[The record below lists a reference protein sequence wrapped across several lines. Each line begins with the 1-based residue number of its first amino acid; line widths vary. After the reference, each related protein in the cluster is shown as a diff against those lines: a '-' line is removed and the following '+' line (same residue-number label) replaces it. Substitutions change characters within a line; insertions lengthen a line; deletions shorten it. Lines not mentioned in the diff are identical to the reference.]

1 VKEPTGATVPPLARR
16 VHCDVS
22 AAEPGPTLLCI
33 AGVHGNEPAGV
44 RALERTSARLAATR
58 GPARGRFVGVLGNL
72 SALDRAERYVDRD
85 LNRGWLKRPGPTG
98 AAEDGEQR
106 ALQEILDGVVATSPY
121 GVVVL
126 DLHTTSSAGPPFSLI
141 GDTLA
146 NRAFAADLGLP
157 IVLGLEELLDGT
169 LLDYLHGRVS
179 VAVGVEG
186 GRHDDPAAADLLTEV
201 LGRALGR
208 LGMEAAPDAP
218 RENGG
223 RPSPRFL
230 EVRHRQQV
238 DPARDG
244 FRMHPGYRNF
254 QPVGEGEVVAT
265 DARGPI
271 RVPERGLLLMPLY
284 QRLGEDGFFVVRAIR
299 PLWIRLSALLRDL
312 RLDRCLHWLPGVR
325 AHPGRVATYA
335 VDRRIARWYALE
347 IFHLLGYRR
356 VRERGGVLLVTRR

>member
-1 VKEPTGATVPPLARR
+1 MRQPTDATVARFRR
-16 VHCDVS
+16 VLCDVS
-22 AAEPGPTLLCI
+22 AAQPGPTLLCI

-44 RALERTSARLAATR
+44 RALERTSARLAASR

-72 SALDRAERYVDRD
+72 AALDRAERYVDRD
-85 LNRGWLKRPGPTG
+85 LNRGWLQGTGPAG
-98 AAEDGEQR
+98 AAEDAEQR
-106 ALQEILDGVVATSPY
+106 ALRGVVDDVVATSPH
-121 GVVVL
+121 GVAVL
-126 DLHTTSSAGPPFSLI
+126 DLHTTSGDGPPFSLI

-146 NRAFAADLGLP
+146 NRAFAAHLGLP

-169 LLDYLHGRVS
+169 LLDYLHGRVP

-186 GRHDDPAAADLLTEV
+186 GRHDDPAAVDMLTEV
-201 LGRALGR
+201 LRRALAR
-208 LGMEAAPDAP
+208 LGMEARPDAP
-218 RENGG
+218 RENG
-223 RPSPRFL
+223 RRRSARFL
-230 EVRHRQQV
+230 EVRHRQPV

-244 FRMHPGYRNF
+244 FRMRPGYLSF
-254 QPVGEGEVVAT
+254 QPVVEGEVVAN

-299 PLWIRLSALLRDL
+299 PFWIRLSGLLRDL
-312 RLDRCLHWLPGVR
+312 RLDRWLHWLPGVR
-325 AHPGRVATYA
+325 AHRGRAATYV

-356 VRERGGVLLVTRR
+356 VREREGVLLVTRR